1 MTQSKLFRETVVKTC
16 CCAGLVNNQSPCHM
30 LWAQEISE
38 IITLGCFTYTVQK
51 MLINLRKYICHLGMQ
66 LYTLKI
72 SSFHMFTC
80 DINYFLKKKKNPKN
94 IPSSLMDYGVYL
106 CE

>member
-1 MTQSKLFRETVVKTC
+1 
-16 CCAGLVNNQSPCHM
+16 
-30 LWAQEISE
+30 
-38 IITLGCFTYTVQK
+38 
-51 MLINLRKYICHLGMQ
+51 MQ

-80 DINYFLKKKKNPKN
+80 DINYFLKKKNKTKN